1 MLLIGNGTVFTRD
14 IENPMVNDGGVLIED
29 DKILK
34 VGKFD
39 ELKKEYPKA
48 QILDAKKKL
57 ILPAFVNCHNH
68 I

>member
-34 VGKFD
+34 V
-39 ELKKEYPKA
+39 
-48 QILDAKKKL
+48 
-57 ILPAFVNCHNH
+57 
-68 I
+68 